1 MKKKIPTETEV
12 ILLRW
17 RMVRGPNILKGKIGE
32 PPKGNII
39 KNQNNWVSIHS
50 YVSCMACDETQL
62 DSRQCSLV
70 MMRQKK
76 SLIFKLASPHAG
88 GNNGNLPWVD
98 VCLNN
103 NCEDQDQQQQQ
114 QQFVL
119 SPSTPSPS
127 GSRGYFNN
135 CDSSSSNSFHF
146 EDKSNEN
153 GLGCPDLGWVNDL
166 LT

>member
-76 SLIFKLASPHAG
+76 SLIFKLV
-88 GNNGNLPWVD
+88 NNFHITIFWSRYREEVFLSRWSYDRKFSTSQITKNTWGENYVAYIFRSWIRILSGWTKRKFPNDQNHWKCTTKNIWVRF
-98 VCLNN
+98 N
-103 NCEDQDQQQQQ
+103 
-114 QQFVL
+114 
-119 SPSTPSPS
+119 S
-127 GSRGYFNN
+127 G
-135 CDSSSSNSFHF
+135 
-146 EDKSNEN
+146 
-153 GLGCPDLGWVNDL
+153 
-166 LT
+166 